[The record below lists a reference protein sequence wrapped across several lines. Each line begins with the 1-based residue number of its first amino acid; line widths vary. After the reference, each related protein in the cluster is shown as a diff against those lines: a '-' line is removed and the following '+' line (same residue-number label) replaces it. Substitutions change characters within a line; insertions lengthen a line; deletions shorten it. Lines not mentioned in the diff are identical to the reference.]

1 MLEEGINSIFIWKRG
16 LVMSEQKPLMY
27 GIIHIGS
34 SSLSMRIVQYTDIR
48 HIQVV
53 ESVKKDTT
61 FGEEVF
67 LHRKLSFPSIKKLC
81 NMLLGLKQLMVDY
94 QVKTYAVYATA
105 TLREAENCRS
115 ILDLIRVNTG
125 FHVQVIDMPQEIYF
139 KHFGLQYKFKYFNKD
154 EGNRLG
160 KNFLFVDIT
169 SGCVGLTIWENG
181 TLCYQHNV
189 HIGTLRLLEA
199 FNQNQRDSIDFPRAL
214 GQYIHA
220 IMEPL
225 WVTVRKYNIDT
236 LILSGREARIIGSLM
251 NLDIEKKITEVTPEK
266 LLNCYDEVGELSA
279 SMVIQK
285 YHMDESNAA
294 VVAPT
299 IHIYREIL
307 ANVPVK
313 NVAMMGMTFIEAV
326 SLFYGA
332 MKTKDPALLYMRA
345 QNLELTRSIAA
356 DFYYEPEHARAM
368 ELYSYQIIHA
378 FDRYNGLND
387 RDEFLLRMAIIL
399 YQVGKYVNL
408 LGSSATAWNIIRGT
422 DIFGIT
428 DKEKDIVACI
438 VYYDHKGMPTD
449 DDEPFRI
456 LSESSK
462 MTAIRLIAIFRLV
475 RAMDMARKQKLR
487 DVTARIV
494 GDSLLIEYESDEN
507 TALETWLFDKEKELF
522 ENIFGMEA
530 KLERR

>member
-1 MLEEGINSIFIWKRG
+1 
-16 LVMSEQKPLMY
+16 
-27 GIIHIGS
+27 
-34 SSLSMRIVQYTDIR
+34 
-48 HIQVV
+48 
-53 ESVKKDTT
+53 
-61 FGEEVF
+61 
-67 LHRKLSFPSIKKLC
+67 
-81 NMLLGLKQLMVDY
+81 
-94 QVKTYAVYATA
+94 
-105 TLREAENCRS
+105 
-115 ILDLIRVNTG
+115 
-125 FHVQVIDMPQEIYF
+125 
-139 KHFGLQYKFKYFNKD
+139 
-154 EGNRLG
+154 
-160 KNFLFVDIT
+160 
-169 SGCVGLTIWENG
+169 
-181 TLCYQHNV
+181 
-189 HIGTLRLLEA
+189 
-199 FNQNQRDSIDFPRAL
+199 
-214 GQYIHA
+214 
-220 IMEPL
+220 MEPL